1 LWDRD
6 VTPAAELTNLLDSQ
20 PKPDCAAL
28 TPFAVVAAD
37 FEQGFVRLEFAAQPA
52 FRNHF
57 GNIQGGFATAM
68 LDAAVSIA
76 AYAKLRQWLPMVEM
90 KASFLEPVAIGPV
103 IGEGRVL
110 KVGRRLAFVEGR
122 LLGAAEQPAIIVT
135 ATLLVPGA

>member
-1 LWDRD
+1 MGN
-6 VTPAAELTNLLDSQ
+6 VTPAAELTQLLDSQ
-20 PKPDCAAL
+20 PQPACAAL

-37 FEQGFVRLEFAAQPA
+37 LEQGFVRLEFAAQPA

-57 GNIQGGFATAM
+57 GNIQGGFAMAM
-68 LDAAVSIA
+68 LDAAVSVA

-90 KASFLEPVAIGPV
+90 KASFLEPVAIGPS

-122 LLGAAEQPAIIVT
+122 LLGTSQRPAIIVT

>member
-1 LWDRD
+1 M
-6 VTPAAELTNLLDSQ
+6 TSAAAELTRLLDDQ

-28 TPFAVVAAD
+28 TPFVVVDAD
-37 FEQGFVRLEFAAQPA
+37 LEQGFVRLEFAAQPA

-76 AYAKLRQWLPMVEM
+76 AYAKVRQWLPMVEM
-90 KASFLEPVAIGPV
+90 KSSFLEPLPIGPC

-122 LLGAAEQPAIIVT
+122 LLTAGRQPAIVVT
-135 ATLLVPGA
+135 ATLLAAGAP